1 MAALDPTITVYVA
14 LDLLA
19 WKEQSVLVL
28 SPKFQRRGVWSP
40 GARSYFMDTILRGYP
55 VPPLHLRLD
64 KNPARGMVRDVID
77 GQQRLRAL
85 FEFIEGGYKL
95 SSQLDASWAGKSYQA
110 LQQHE
115 RDQIDS
121 YRFQIYQYQ
130 NIDDATV
137 LEIFARINTYSVALN
152 SQELRHGR
160 HFGEFRQSAYS
171 LAFKHLQFWR
181 DARIFTEAAIARM
194 SEAELTSELLVM
206 QMDGLQ
212 DKKKSVDDF
221 YRNLDE
227 AWGTQANPWGSRT
240 RDEIPFKWLSRQT
253 SEKRFSA
260 VIDTLVETVGDQLG
274 ESEFRRV
281 PLFYTLYGAIYHR
294 LYGLPGFDQPTPKK
308 PLTGAERT
316 QLRDALAQLSDLV
329 SEKPPI
335 DELRGWRREFLVAA
349 ARQTDNVGPRRDRLR
364 ILWEQAEL
372 AG

>member
-1 MAALDPTITVYVA
+1 MALEPTITVYVA

-19 WKEQSVLVL
+19 WKEQGVLVL
-28 SPKFQRRGVWSP
+28 SPKFQRRGVWGA

-55 VPPLHLRLD
+55 VPPLHLRLV
-64 KNPARGMVRDVID
+64 KNPTRGMVRDVID

-85 FEFIEGGYKL
+85 FDFIEGNYKL
-95 SSQLDASWAGKSYQA
+95 SPQLDAEWAGKSYDQ
-110 LQQHE
+110 LEQID
-115 RDQIDS
+115 RDQIES

-152 SQELRHGR
+152 AQELRHGR

-171 LAFKHLQFWR
+171 LAFNHLQFWR
-181 DARIFTEAAIARM
+181 DSRIFSEAALARM
-194 SEAELTSELLVM
+194 NEAQLTSELLIM

-221 YRNLDE
+221 YRHLDS
-227 AWGTQANPWGSRT
+227 AWGQNPEPWDSKTRAN
-240 RDEIPFKWLSRQT
+240 IPQQWLSRAT

-260 VIDTLVETVGDQLG
+260 VIDTIVDTVGDQLG

-281 PLFYTLYGAIYHR
+281 PLFYTLYGCIYHR
-294 LYGLPGFDQPTPKK
+294 LFGLPGFDASTPRR
-308 PLTGAERT
+308 PITRAERT
-316 QLRDALAQLSDLV
+316 QLRDAMERLSLLV
-329 SEKPPI
+329 SEKPPV

-349 ARQTDNVGPRRDRLR
+349 ARQTDNVGPRDDRLR

>member
-1 MAALDPTITVYVA
+1 MALEPTITVYVA

-19 WKEQSVLVL
+19 WKEQGVLVL
-28 SPKFQRRGVWSP
+28 SPKFQRRGVWGT

-55 VPPLHLRLD
+55 VPPLHLRLV

-85 FEFIEGGYKL
+85 FDFIEGNYKL
-95 SSQLDASWAGKSYQA
+95 SPQLDAKWAGKSYDQ
-110 LQQHE
+110 LEQTE
-115 RDQIDS
+115 RDQIES

-152 SQELRHGR
+152 AQELRHGR

-181 DARIFTEAAIARM
+181 DGRIFTEAAIARM
-194 SEAELTSELLVM
+194 QEAQLSSELLVM

-221 YRNLDE
+221 YRNLDS
-227 AWGTQANPWGSRT
+227 AWGRRAAPWNSKIRE
-240 RDEIPFKWLSRQT
+240 EIPHVWLSRET
-253 SEKRFSA
+253 SEKRFSE
-260 VIDTLVETVGDQLG
+260 VIDTIVETVGDQLG

-281 PLFYTLYGAIYHR
+281 PLFYTLYGGIYHR
-294 LYGLPGFDQPTPKK
+294 LYGLPGFDEPTPTK
-308 PLTGAERT
+308 PLTRAERT
-316 QLRDALAQLSDLV
+316 QLRDAMERLSDLV
-329 SEKPPI
+329 SEKPQL

-349 ARQTDNVGPRRDRLR
+349 ARQTDNLGPRRERLR